1 MESST
6 EQPEPLGTLIEIL
19 EDAEYKVEQP
29 LPGVLRVQ
37 GRFSNTER
45 IALQAAA
52 DAGDQPVA
60 IWAISHHDDWTLAAW
75 DRPELV
81 TITQRGPAPQRW
93 RHRQLPPQLQPNAP
107 TFLEGAASRFDIVT
121 RPKHRPTDAARAVLE
136 SFGITEPAPPGWEP
150 PVVEAPPVV
159 ESTVPVDTKPTR
171 SPSGRTRTPKEPKA
185 PAKPEP
191 VVAVCPTCF
200 MALPATGVCD
210 NCG

>member
-1 MESST
+1 MDTSAA
-6 EQPEPLGTLIEIL
+6 QPDPLHQVIENL

-29 LPGVLRVQ
+29 LPGVIRVE

-52 DAGDQPVA
+52 DAGDHAVA
-60 IWAISHHDDWTLAAW
+60 VWAISHHDDWTLAAW
-75 DRPELV
+75 SRPELV

-121 RPKHRPTDAARAVLE
+121 RPKHRPTDAARAVLAE
-136 SFGITEPAPPGWEP
+136 FDITDPAPPGWVP

-159 ESTVPVDTKPTR
+159 QTTVPVAAEKARRATATR
-171 SPSGRTRTPKEPKA
+171 APREPKA

-191 VVAVCPTCF
+191 VVAVCPSCF